1 MPSAGSR
8 GRAGRGHTLPFLCIR
23 ARPPASTGA
32 DVRPKH
38 TATDACDMST
48 RVCSTLNTNP
58 ETGDNLFMA
67 DILAH
72 ILWKRI
78 LGSLAYHRYWI

>member
-1 MPSAGSR
+1 
-8 GRAGRGHTLPFLCIR
+8 
-23 ARPPASTGA
+23 
-32 DVRPKH
+32 
-38 TATDACDMST
+38 MST

-67 DILAH
+67 NTLAH

-78 LGSLAYHRYWI
+78 LGSLAYLCDSVR